1 MIHPKTCLACN
12 PTDHES
18 HEMKNP
24 LCGQH
29 VLSQSIELKHKLKH
43 LKRRIA
49 DELNM
54 ACNKLKSKKATCALR
69 STSQKTVKDYPATWK
84 RKSVNQPFTTE

>member
-1 MIHPKTCLACN
+1 MTRPKICLACN

-43 LKRRIA
+43 LKKRIA

-54 ACNKLKSKKATCALR
+54 AWNKPEWINMYVRYLHISFLLSGSKISLE
-69 STSQKTVKDYPATWK
+69 Q
-84 RKSVNQPFTTE
+84 